1 MQKIWEIKDENNS
14 KKPLIERLLAL
25 RGITKKTDIKNFL
38 NPLNMKLSEPTVF
51 CDMEKTVERIDQA
64 IKNNQKILIYGD
76 FDADGITSTSVL
88 IKTLKF
94 LNANVD
100 YYIPDREDEGHGMNT
115 KTLVKIMSTKKPKL
129 IITVDCGIINI
140 EEVKF
145 LNSFGI
151 DVIIT
156 DHHEA
161 KDELPAAF
169 SIINPKAQN
178 SLDENLPAK
187 KIIELTALAGCGV
200 ALKLAQ
206 GILMFYNK
214 TEFLYEIIPLTAV
227 GTIADIVPLIGEN
240 RYFVLKGL
248 ELISKGQNKGL
259 TKLIESCG
267 YNIENGLTSENIAFG
282 VAPRINA
289 TGRLD
294 NVDVALKLLLSDSD
308 VEIQMAVQTLNEL
321 NKIRQNLC
329 EETFLEAEEI
339 YLKSNTD
346 DNAIVLFN
354 KNWNIGIIGIVASKF
369 VEKYYKPAFIISY
382 HEESKQYRCSARSVK
397 GIHLFNVLDIN
408 SELFD
413 GYGGHELAAGFS
425 FSEEKTSLE
434 QVKNALNET
443 IKEMSEGLDLRP
455 VLNIDLLLEE
465 KDLDITMVDE
475 ISKLEPFGA
484 SNPSPVFAIKDFTL
498 KEKTLMG
505 DNKNH
510 LRLKVQNK
518 DAIYTCVWWSHGD
531 IPLLAGDKLDIAFTP
546 KINNFRDVISLQLMI
561 EDIHSENLKEESHN
575 NNFETKIFDNTDKT
589 DILTQVEDYV
599 KTSKMDILVFC
610 EDKKIKEKLKSYK
623 SITERIVNRQNTRK
637 ADSIMFFDY
646 PPNQDIY
653 DEIIKTISPR
663 HIHYMSYNFVNF
675 DEQEI
680 LKTISGMA
688 KFVCNNQEGIFD
700 LKKGASFLG
709 LTTECIKI
717 LLQIFNECKMIS
729 IIEQNEN
736 CYKIKHN
743 ENIEISKVLHCTLYK
758 DFQEILKGI
767 SNFKTNF
774 KNLILV

>member
-1 MQKIWEIKDENNS
+1 MQKIWEIKEEKNS
-14 KKPLIERLLAL
+14 NKPLIERLLAL

-38 NPLNMKLSEPTVF
+38 NPLDMKLSEPNVF
-51 CDMEKTVERIDQA
+51 CDMEKSVKRITEAVEKQ
-64 IKNNQKILIYGD
+64 QKILIYGD
-76 FDADGITSTSVL
+76 FDADGVTSTSVL

-94 LNANVD
+94 LNADVD

-115 KTLVKIMSTKKPKL
+115 KTLVKIMSTKKPKI
-129 IITVDCGIINI
+129 IITVDCGISNI

-161 KDELPAAF
+161 KEELPNAF
-169 SIINPKAQN
+169 AIINPKAPN
-178 SLDENLPAK
+178 SLDENLPAG
-187 KIIELTALAGCGV
+187 KIIELTSLAGCGV

-206 GILMFYNK
+206 AILMFYDK

-259 TKLIESCG
+259 SKLIESCG

-294 NVDVALKLLLSDSD
+294 NVDVALKLLLSDND
-308 VEIQMAVQTLNEL
+308 TEIQMAVQTLNEL

-329 EETFLEAEEI
+329 ENTFLEAEEM
-339 YLKSNTD
+339 YLKGNTD
-346 DNAIVLFN
+346 ENAIVLYN

-369 VEKYYKPAFIISY
+369 VEKYYKPTFIISY
-382 HEESKQYRCSARSVK
+382 HEESKQYRCSARSIE

-425 FSEEKTSLE
+425 FNEEKTSLE
-434 QVKNALNET
+434 QVKQALNDT
-443 IKEMSEGLDLRP
+443 IEEMSEGMDLRP
-455 VLNIDLLLEE
+455 VLNIDLVLEE
-465 KDLDITMVDE
+465 KDLDITIVDE

-505 DNKNH
+505 ENKNH
-510 LRLKVQNK
+510 LRLKVQK
-518 DAIYTCVWWSHGD
+518 HDTIYTCVWWSHCD
-531 IPLLAGDKLDIAFTP
+531 ISLIVGDKLDIAFSP
-546 KINNFRDVISLQLMI
+546 KINHFRDITSLQLII
-561 EDIHSENLKEESHN
+561 EDIHSENLKEESQKN
-575 NNFETKIFDNTDKT
+575 NSETKIFNHIDKT
-589 DILTQVEDYV
+589 DILPQVEDYV
-599 KTSKMDILVFC
+599 RTSKMDILVFC
-610 EDKKIKEKLKSYK
+610 EDKKIKENLKPYK
-623 SITERIVNRQNTRK
+623 SITERIVNRQTIK
-637 ADSIMFFDY
+637 KSDSIMFFDY
-646 PPNQDIY
+646 PPTKDIL
-653 DEIIKTISPR
+653 DEIIKKVSPR
-663 HIHYMSYNFVNF
+663 HIHYMHHDFVNF

-680 LKTISGMA
+680 LKTISGMT

-700 LKKGASFLG
+700 LEKGASFLG
-709 LTTECIKI
+709 LTEECIEN

-729 IIEQNEN
+729 IIEQNEKF
-736 CYKIKHN
+736 YKIKYL
-743 ENIEISKVLHCTLYK
+743 ENIEISKALHCPLYH
-758 DFQEILKGI
+758 DFQEILEEI
-767 SNFKTNF
+767 SNFKKNF
-774 KNLILV
+774 NKYIFA